1 MHVLRAELEH
11 VQIKYKDL
19 KKNYDG
25 ITEFAQGSSNFGLN
39 KNGGNGEK
47 PSKEDLLAQLNA
59 LNDNASGASQNA
71 SALAMS
77 SNPTLLFKQA
87 QVQAQAKLI
96 KQMTIDHEQKVEELE
111 SAKLEVENKVTELTE
126 QIDKH

>member
-25 ITEFAQGSSNFGLN
+25 IRDFAQGSSSFGGLN
-39 KNGGNGEK
+39 RDGGNGEK
-47 PSKEDLLAQLNA
+47 PNQEDLLAQLNA
-59 LNDNASGASQNA
+59 LNDNAPGS
-71 SALAMS
+71 SAMAMS

-87 QVQAQAKLI
+87 QVQAQEKLI

>member
-59 LNDNASGASQNA
+59 LNDNAPGS
-71 SALAMS
+71 SAMAMS

-87 QVQAQAKLI
+87 QVQAQANLI

>member
-59 LNDNASGASQNA
+59 LNDNAPGS
-71 SALAMS
+71 SAMAMS

-87 QVQAQAKLI
+87 QVQAQEKLI